1 MVAVPFLGTPAS
13 VFEAAGGA
21 GAPLL
26 RTDEVTSVVG
36 PAGILVVEPGPVGG
50 RVVDTVAG

>member
-13 VFEAAGGA
+13 VFEATGGA

-36 PAGILVVEPGPVGG
+36 PAGTLVVEPGPVGG